1 MYFICKENLL
11 NFCCKLFAK
20 CFIMLI
26 MNNYITQ
33 RDLISNQKLRTIVA
47 KLPEY
52 CTDYFISI
60 EQTTSPLTRL
70 NYATDLTVFYY
81 FLSKEILNIDIK
93 NISIDCLNNVKAKD
107 IELFLSYL
115 TYFEKDG
122 QTFQNSDKGK
132 ARKLSS
138 VRSLFKYLYKNNQI
152 TQDETAKVKTPKIHS
167 KPIIHLDPN
176 EVAQLLNQTEAPSQ
190 LTERQVAFNKKTKIR
205 DLAMLSLFLGT
216 GIRVS
221 ECVGLN
227 IKDIDFDNNAFKIT
241 RKGGNQTILYFSD
254 EVKEP
259 LIDWVNQRTIWLED
273 NNDEQALFLSLQ
285 KKRITVRAV
294 EKLVKKYSECASPLK
309 KITPHKL
316 RSTYGTSLYQETGD
330 IYVVAEVLGHKD
342 VNTTKKHY
350 ASMSEEIK
358 RSVAGKVKLR

>member
-1 MYFICKENLL
+1 MS
-11 NFCCKLFAK
+11 
-20 CFIMLI
+20 
-26 MNNYITQ
+26 NYILE
-33 RDLISNQKLRTIVA
+33 RARNSNEKLRKIVYS
-47 KLPEY
+47 LPDF

-70 NYATDLTVFYY
+70 NYATDLSIFFY
-81 FLSKEILNIDIK
+81 FLATEHFFKDIK
-93 NISIDCLNNVKAKD
+93 SITLQDVNSIKSKD
-107 IELFLSYL
+107 IEFYLSYL
-115 TYFEKDG
+115 TDFEKDG
-122 QTFQNSDKGK
+122 ISYQNGERGK
-132 ARKLSS
+132 ARKLSAI
-138 VRSLFKYLYKNNQI
+138 RSLFKYLYNNNLI
-152 TQDETAKVKTPKIHS
+152 GQDESSKVKTPKIHS
-167 KPIIHLDPN
+167 KPIVHLDTN
-176 EVAQLLNQTEAPSQ
+176 EVALLLNEAEKPND
-190 LTERQVAFNKKTKIR
+190 LTTRQIAFNRLTSVR
-205 DLAMLSLFLGT
+205 DVAMLSLFLGT

-227 IKDIDFDNNAFKIT
+227 VKDIDFDNNAFKIT

-259 LIDWVNQRTIWLED
+259 LLEWVQVRDGWLEKD
-273 NNDEQALFLSLQ
+273 SKETALFLSLQ

-350 ASMSEEIK
+350 AAMSEEIK
-358 RSVAGKVKLR
+358 RSVVNKVKLRQD